1 TELLDVNAIETG
13 NINISIT
20 NVNITQATKN
30 VVEDFRERAAAKR
43 ITIHFRSEQ
52 DSLLVLAD
60 ANLIIQILENL
71 VSNAVKYSPPDKN
84 IFVSITRAPH
94 QRVRAAVRDEG
105 PGLSPQDK
113 DKLFLKFAKLSA
125 RPTAGEHSTG
135 LGLSIVK
142 RMVEAMHGTV
152 TCESEL
158 GQGAAF
164 IVELPSVQTTPTL

>member
-1 TELLDVNAIETG
+1 MPKTSPTPPG
-13 NINISIT
+13 NIKFSNYTWQIRAGDTAGNPGPNYYS
-20 NVNITQATKN
+20 NSNKN
-30 VVEDFRERAAAKR
+30 VWVDIQETTENVR
-43 ITIHFRSEQ
+43 IAI
-52 DSLLVLAD
+52 
-60 ANLIIQILENL
+60 
-71 VSNAVKYSPPDKN
+71 
-84 IFVSITRAPH
+84 
-94 QRVRAAVRDEG
+94 RDEG

-152 TCESEL
+152 ACESEL

-164 IVELPSVQTTPTL
+164 IVELPSV